1 MTRERALGALDLLGG
16 PIDDRAPERRDPLER
31 GTDQGRQR
39 PSLDRELIMLA
50 AIAAVRCGAS
60 GAMGRVIGRDRLR
73 LTGELRLADEPR
85 RLLLNAHN
93 LLFLGAPVVQQG
105 ADQHRN
111 TMSNDTKWSCALDQ
125 VDRHVCACVSRSVD
139 SIDRVARTT
148 TNLHRS
154 LAPPSRS
161 SSRTNN

>member
-125 VDRHVCACVSRSVD
+125 VDMRVCVSRSVD

-148 TNLHRS
+148 NLHRS
-154 LAPPSRS
+154 RAPPSRS